1 MRSLRPGIYHVASVC
16 LCAFLCGCVWLFV
29 VAGGRRGP
37 SKETWVW
44 TDDHDDARAGEKA
57 REEEMQGAAR
67 PIIGQNIFGP
77 LCASYAALPAQKEI

>member
-1 MRSLRPGIYHVASVC
+1 
-16 LCAFLCGCVWLFV
+16 
-29 VAGGRRGP
+29 
-37 SKETWVW
+37 VW

-57 REEEMQGAAR
+57 REEEKQGAAR